1 MKRTVVMLRLTLAV
15 GLAVGM
21 LGDHVLHAQQTADM
35 EKVKAANQ
43 AFYEALSARDIKRME
58 QIWSHEPHVRAIPPA
73 STEVLSGWEAVRKHW
88 EEAFARRPEQVSV
101 SMKDAQVRVDQNV
114 AWIVGAEQ
122 VQGRQREGKQSLPWY
137 WARMF
142 SRNRV
147 ATGSWCITMVLAPPP
162 HSVLCKTRVGVAGRF
177 LRLHVPWGGLR

>member
-1 MKRTVVMLRLTLAV
+1 MKRTAVMLSLTLAV

-21 LGDHVLHAQQTADM
+21 IGDHVLHAQQTADM

-73 STEVLSGWEAVRKHW
+73 SKEVLSGWEAVRKHW
-88 EEAFARRPEQVSV
+88 QEAFARRPAQVSV
-101 SMKDAQVRVDQNV
+101 SMKDAQVRGDQNV

-122 VQGRQREGKQSLPWY
+122 VQGRREGGEAVTS
-137 WARMF
+137 
-142 SRNRV
+142 
-147 ATGSWCITMVLAPPP
+147 MVLGTNVFEKQGGNWLMVHHHGSRPPTP
-162 HSVLCKTRVGVAGRF
+162 
-177 LRLHVPWGGLR
+177 

>member
-1 MKRTVVMLRLTLAV
+1 MKRTAVVLSVTLAV

-21 LGDHVLHAQQTADM
+21 LRDQSLHAQQTAEM

-73 STEVLSGWEAVRKHW
+73 SKEVLSGWEAVRKSW
-88 EEAFARRPEQVSV
+88 EEGFARQQFEQYSA

-122 VQGRQREGKQSLPWY
+122 VQGRREGGEAVTS
-137 WARMF
+137 
-142 SRNRV
+142 
-147 ATGSWCITMVLAPPP
+147 MVLGTNVFEKQGGNWLMVHHHGSRPPTP
-162 HSVLCKTRVGVAGRF
+162 
-177 LRLHVPWGGLR
+177 